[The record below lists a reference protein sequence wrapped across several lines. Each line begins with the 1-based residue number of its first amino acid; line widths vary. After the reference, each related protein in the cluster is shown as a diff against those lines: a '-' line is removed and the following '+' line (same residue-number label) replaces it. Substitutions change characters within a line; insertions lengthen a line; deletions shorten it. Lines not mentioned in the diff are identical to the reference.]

1 MPSNIE
7 IKAILRDRA
16 AAESIAAGLSNGKP
30 LILQQIDVFFQSPDG
45 RLKLRILKP
54 DSGEL
59 IRYERANLPEVRLS
73 HYAIAR
79 TPDPEILLDILTKTL
94 GQAGIVKKTRHLY
107 LVGQTRVH
115 IDAVEELGDFL
126 ELEVVLRPGQSET
139 EGRQIALEL
148 LAKFSIEKSDLLAD
162 AYVDLIEARR
172 QSFSPARV
180 PSLNS
185 SRPLAVRNPPF
196 P

>member
-7 IKAILRDRA
+7 IKVILRDRT
-16 AAESIAAGLSNGKP
+16 AAESIAAGLSGGKP
-30 LILQQIDVFFQSPDG
+30 LILQQVDVFFRSPDG
-45 RLKLRILKP
+45 RLKLRNLKP

-59 IRYERANLPEVRLS
+59 IRYERANLPEVRPS

-79 TPDPEILLDILTKTL
+79 TPDPEILLDILTKAM
-94 GQAGIVKKTRHLY
+94 GQAGTVKKTRHVY

-148 LAKFSIEKSDLLAD
+148 LAKFSIEKGDLLAD

-172 QSFSPARV
+172 QSPVRPESPA
-180 PSLNS
+180 
-185 SRPLAVRNPPF
+185 
-196 P
+196 